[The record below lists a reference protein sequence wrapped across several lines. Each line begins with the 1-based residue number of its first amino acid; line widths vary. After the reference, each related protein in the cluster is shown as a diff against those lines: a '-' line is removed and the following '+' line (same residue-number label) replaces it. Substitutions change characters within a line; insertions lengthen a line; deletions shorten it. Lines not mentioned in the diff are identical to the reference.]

1 MMIGDV
7 KMINRSFA
15 LLLLL
20 VSFASAACSD
30 AAATGDL
37 TDATVQTLVSTNFLN
52 AGETFKV
59 TCIVINKHGKK
70 VPADTTFAVDPGKGV
85 IVQGTELTPQLPG
98 EYAVACRI
106 AGEGIVDK
114 TPETV
119 IVTMDNIASIET
131 VLDKNKVTAGEKVV
145 GVCQVRDIDGEWVGW
160 ETELLVD
167 PPFGIEVDDHTIS
180 TIMMGKYDVA
190 CRALGLPIVDKTPE
204 LLTVSA
210 GDAQTVRAT
219 IKEEVVEAGTVV
231 PVLCTIED
239 SMGNVLEHQSVI
251 DPQEG
256 IEVQGSSILAKVAG
270 EYDVTCSAA
279 EEEELGSLEKI
290 PDHLTV
296 LGGEPMVL
304 TLKPKPK
311 KDAYKV
317 EDMVAILVS
326 VEDEHGN
333 LLEDFVEE
341 VILTAPE
348 EMDVTEGGKY
358 VFPFEGTFTFTG
370 ELPAPF
376 DHLSDELTLY
386 CDDTGPTIVVFK
398 PERAATLTGEQMV
411 SVEGNVVDNVSSVV
425 ELDINGIS
433 VPVDAEGNFFHVVE
447 AAHGMNILTLAGF
460 DGFGN
465 DAKVVQSFYYSTG
478 YVDYSSEE
486 IQNVILEEAL
496 LVFLGQNFLD
506 DGDHD
511 KANVDDLATLLEIL
525 LDNVVDLVIPGDGI
539 PLIDTVIPDL
549 LNYSLGVAGFGVTI
563 TGDLE
568 IAVHLETI
576 TLAAPYVSID
586 TREGGID
593 LAISFPGTDENPGV
607 YVQLLLELGFDLT
620 LDVNLGPGLEYE
632 IFMAPF
638 TTVESSVSVET
649 LVVSTKLD
657 MDKNPGED
665 LALSIGELK
674 VEPIG
679 IHVSPLQDL
688 AIELGP
694 VEVNGVEVFDLGSV
708 PLGQLIQNFDAFLS
722 DFIIDPVLNF
732 LIPMVTDL
740 LQPIIESQVSPMIED
755 LLNQFELELPI
766 PLPALPGS
774 PGDVTITFKT
784 ALSSVHFS
792 DTGGELGLLAGFMA
806 PKGVDREILGSILRM
821 GCMGGP
827 QVPPEFDSSEKMSL
841 AAALDMVN
849 ELLFS
854 IWWGGGLAL
863 TLDDSVLG
871 GLSLDGFG
879 VSNLNV
885 STTFLLPPI
894 LDDCTAKGMVELQV
908 GDLLVDL
915 SLTVLI
921 APVKISMYVS
931 AALDA
936 TIYGQGNEIGLE
948 VLGVTELGTQIMKIE
963 GNLGPLAG
971 MLDIEELIDNVL
983 VPMILEQVSNLS
995 LGSFPLPEID
1005 LSALL
1010 PGIPPGTTLSL
1021 TNLEIG
1027 MKSGYLLFG
1036 GELQ

>member
-1 MMIGDV
+1 MIY
-7 KMINRSFA
+7 RSFA
-15 LLLLL
+15 GLLLLL
-20 VSFASAACSD
+20 SLANAACSD

-37 TDATVQTLVSTNFLN
+37 TDATVETVVSTNFLN
-52 AGETFKV
+52 AGETFEV
-59 TCIVINKHGKK
+59 SCIVYNKNGKE
-70 VPADTTFAVDPGKGV
+70 VSADTTFAINPGEGV
-85 IVQGTELTPQLPG
+85 MVQGTKLTPKIPG
-98 EYAVACRI
+98 EYAVACRL
-106 AGEGIVDK
+106 AEASVVDK
-114 TPETV
+114 TPEVV
-119 IVTMDNIASIET
+119 IVTMENIASIET
-131 VLDKNKVTAGEKVV
+131 VLDKNKVTAGEEVT

-160 ETELLVD
+160 ETELLVE
-167 PPFGIEVDDHTIS
+167 PPFGVEVDDHTIS
-180 TIMMGKYDVA
+180 AVMMGKYDVA
-190 CRALGLPIVDKTPE
+190 CRAVGLSIVDKTPE
-204 LLTVSA
+204 LLTVLA
-210 GDAQTVRAT
+210 GEAEVVRAT
-219 IKEEVVEAGTVV
+219 IKEDVVEAGTAV

-239 SMGNVLEHQSVI
+239 SMGNVLDHQVVI
-251 DPQEG
+251 DPQAG
-256 IEVQGSSILAKVAG
+256 IEVEGKKILAKVAG

-279 EEEELGSLEKI
+279 EEDVGPLKKI

-296 LGGEPMVL
+296 LGGEPASL

-311 KDAYKV
+311 KNAYQV
-317 EDMVAILVS
+317 EDMVAIQVI

-341 VILTAPE
+341 VIVTAPE

-358 VFPFEGTFTFTG
+358 VFPFEGAFTFTG
-370 ELPAPF
+370 ELPHPF
-376 DHLSDELTLY
+376 DFDYLKDELTLY
-386 CDDTGPTIVVFK
+386 CDETGPTIVVFK
-398 PERAATLTGEQMV
+398 PERAATLTGDLMV

-425 ELDINGIS
+425 ELDINGVS
-433 VPVDAEGNFFHVVE
+433 VPVDAEGNFYHIVE
-447 AAHGMNILTLAGF
+447 AAHGMNILTFAGF

-478 YVDYSSEE
+478 YVDYSSEQ
-486 IQNVILEEAL
+486 IQDVILEEAL

-539 PLIDTVIPDL
+539 PLIDTVVPDL

-563 TGDLE
+563 TGDLG

-576 TLAAPYVSID
+576 TLASPWVSID
-586 TREGGID
+586 TREGGLD
-593 LAISFPGTDENPGV
+593 LAISFPGTAEEPGV
-607 YVQLLLELGFDLT
+607 YVQLLLELNFDLT

-657 MDKNPGED
+657 MNKNPGED

-694 VEVNGVEVFDLGSV
+694 VEVNGVEVFDLGSI
-708 PLGQLIQNFDAFLS
+708 PLGQLIQNFDSFLS

-740 LQPIIESQVSPMIED
+740 LQPIIESQVSPMVED

-784 ALSSVHFS
+784 ALSAVHFS

-806 PKGVDREILGSILRM
+806 PKGVDRDILGSILRM

-936 TIYGQGNEIGLE
+936 TIFGQGNEIGLE

-1005 LSALL
+1005 LSSLL